1 MQCTSFYRDPYEH
14 AAWHLYLR
22 ESALRVARE
31 EVAFLEATGGATD
44 DEIVRIRER
53 IMHDQIKMEDNG
65 EAIVNNNVHLLN
77 TLNRSASFDNNCGT
91 VSLKSILVE
100 SIQPNAVNQLC
111 RKIRPLLEQNGIFT
125 CKKHQALHVLQSDV
139 QRVRDLSAGLIP

>member
-53 IMHDQIKMEDNG
+53 VLHDHIKTED
-65 EAIVNNNVHLLN
+65 EVIVNNNARLLN
-77 TLNRSASFDNNCGT
+77 TLNRPPSLDSST
-91 VSLKSILVE
+91 VSLKSILVDY
-100 SIQPNAVNQLC
+100 IHPDAVNQLC
-111 RKIRPLLEQNGIFT
+111 RRVRPLLEQNGIFT
-125 CKKHQALHVLQSDV
+125 SKKHQALHVLQSDV
-139 QRVRDLSAGLIP
+139 QRVRDLSAGLNL

>member
-53 IMHDQIKMEDNG
+53 VLHDHIKTED
-65 EAIVNNNVHLLN
+65 EAIVNNNVRLLN
-77 TLNRSASFDNNCGT
+77 TLNRPPSLDSST
-91 VSLKSILVE
+91 VSLKSILVDY
-100 SIQPNAVNQLC
+100 IHPDAVNQLC
-111 RKIRPLLEQNGIFT
+111 RRVRPLLEQNGIFT

-139 QRVRDLSAGLIP
+139 QRVRDLSAGLNL

>member
-53 IMHDQIKMEDNG
+53 VLHDHIKTEDD
-65 EAIVNNNVHLLN
+65 AIVNNNVRLLN
-77 TLNRSASFDNNCGT
+77 TLNRPPSLDSST
-91 VSLKSILVE
+91 VSLKSILVDY
-100 SIQPNAVNQLC
+100 IHPDAVNQLC
-111 RKIRPLLEQNGIFT
+111 RRVRPLLEQNGIFT

-139 QRVRDLSAGLIP
+139 QRVRDLSAGLNL